1 MFTSMCLGRIL
12 VKELTGR
19 KLWKEEG
26 KLIVLLRGRHGAVI
40 HFLENGNGD
49 KDNTEMDAFLLTVPH
64 LVFNVD
70 QAGVVDD
77 CLKIASLLSGQTDFV
92 QCQARVLKYVLNNKK
107 FEQTDITVLN
117 DAVKEVT
124 EKVFDK
130 LEYEHV
136 STVDNFGNNCHLP
149 GSYQGALHA
158 FIRNSGTNSFVPTIR
173 DVITAGGCNCSR
185 ANYAGALLGAKEGI
199 EGIPEHWLGKVNGI
213 EKIMSIL

>member
-1 MFTSMCLGRIL
+1 
-12 VKELTGR
+12 
-19 KLWKEEG
+19 
-26 KLIVLLRGRHGAVI
+26 
-40 HFLENGNGD
+40 
-49 KDNTEMDAFLLTVPH
+49 MDAFLLTVPH

-130 LEYEHV
+130 LEDEHV